1 MTAQFRS
8 SYDLYAGDPAFEE
21 IVARLKRESR
31 EFSSWW
37 IAHDVRASAAG
48 QKAIHHPKK
57 GAVSLVYATFQS
69 NDDPALKLV
78 IYAPA

>member
-1 MTAQFRS
+1 MVAQFRA

-21 IVARLKRESR
+21 LVARLRRESR
-31 EFSSWW
+31 EFAAWW
-37 IAHDVRASAAG
+37 PAHDVRPSAAG
-48 QKAIHHPKK
+48 LKAIVHPTK
-57 GAVSLVYATFQS
+57 GEMRLSYATFQS